1 MKVASKKIILLSL
14 FWISFLF
21 LNGCDTNMQRENNI
35 SQSTDNLEYIVDES
49 DILDINELL
58 NISSTWMLSD
68 QEKLWLIQMREEE
81 KLARDVYTTLGT
93 KRWAK
98 IFSNIAESEQTHTI
112 AVKNLLTMYS
122 IPDPVLDD
130 TVGKFTS
137 SDMQKLYND
146 LVAQWNKSLL
156 DALIVGAIVEDLDIS
171 DLNILIKETDKE
183 NIINV
188 YNNLN
193 RWSRNHLRA
202 YVKNI
207 NQNGWTYSPQYISLS
222 EYNDIIS
229 SQQERWS
236 NGIWKGKS
244 T

>member
-1 MKVASKKIILLSL
+1 MKFISKKIILLSL
-14 FWISFLF
+14 LWMSFLF
-21 LNGCDTNMQRENNI
+21 LTGCDSNMQRENNL

-49 DILDINELL
+49 DILDTNYLL
-58 NISSTWMLSD
+58 DMSSTSTLSD
-68 QEKLWLIQMREEE
+68 QERMWLIQMREEE
-81 KLARDVYTTLGT
+81 KLARDVYTTLGD

-112 AVKNLLTMYS
+112 AVKNLLTIYD

-137 SDMQKLYND
+137 SSMQKLYND
-146 LVAQWNKSLL
+146 LISQWSNSLL
-156 DALIVGAIVEDLDIS
+156 DALTVGAIVEDLDIS
-171 DLNILIKETDKE
+171 DLNQLIKQTDKE
-183 NIINV
+183 NIITV

-193 RWSRNHLRA
+193 KWSRNHLRA

-207 NQNGWTYSPQYISLS
+207 NQNGGTYSPQYISLS

-244 T
+244 I